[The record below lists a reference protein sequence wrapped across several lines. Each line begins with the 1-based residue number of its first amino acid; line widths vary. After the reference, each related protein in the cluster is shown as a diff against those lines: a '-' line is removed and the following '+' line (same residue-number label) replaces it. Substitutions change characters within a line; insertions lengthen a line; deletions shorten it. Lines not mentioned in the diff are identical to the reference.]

1 MKKKNKERVLEI
13 LCIISL
19 LITIISIQRT
29 YARYFE
35 NVNTTYDTHI
45 NRWLIKVNDYIV
57 HEETT
62 LSEVMQPIIVEN
74 ENMNSNNTLVPG
86 RTGYFE
92 MLIDYTYVDVA
103 FEYEFSIEQLNAN
116 KLDDF
121 EIYGYEIIDGDTST
135 ITETKEIKG
144 VINPTTDVNS
154 SDEKKKDIRV
164 LFRWNDGDGSKLNNA
179 ADTQFRGETNSDEQ
193 DLHTVLKYKGTLKFN
208 QYIPE

>member
-35 NVNTTYDTHI
+35 NVDTTYDTHI
-45 NRWLIKVNDYIV
+45 NRWLIKVNNHIV

>member
-35 NVNTTYDTHI
+35 NVDTTYDTHI
-45 NRWLIKVNDYIV
+45 NRWLIKVNDHIV